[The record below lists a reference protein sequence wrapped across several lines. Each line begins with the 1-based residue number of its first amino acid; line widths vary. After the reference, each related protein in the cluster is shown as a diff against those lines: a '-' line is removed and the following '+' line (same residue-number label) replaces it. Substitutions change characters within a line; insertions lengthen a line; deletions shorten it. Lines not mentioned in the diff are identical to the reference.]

1 MKILITGGG
10 GSLGQYLNIQL
21 SKQHNIFTIYNSN
34 AGNCREFNSGKVNIL
49 IYDELKSVFETQR
62 PDVVIHTAAITSTI
76 PNKNISSKLFYDL
89 NVNATARIAEL
100 CDLYKAKLIYT
111 STDLVYAGYS
121 GSMLTESA
129 KLIPVSLYA
138 ETKLMGEVKIQQTFD
153 NYIILRTA
161 LLFGIGLNHSQNHF
175 HKMLNDLKDKKEV
188 KLFTDQYRTPLS
200 LKEAARMINDLLNNN
215 IKSEVIN
222 FGGPERVSRYEL
234 GDRLCEL
241 FKLDKNLLVKI
252 IMDEVPALPK
262 VEDVSMNTDKL
273 KSFGIK
279 QNSLDKMIL
288 EV

>member
-1 MKILITGGG
+1 MKILITGGS

-49 IYDELKSVFETQR
+49 IYDELKSVFETQK

-111 STDLVYAGYS
+111 STDLVYAGYR

-161 LLFGIGLNHSQNHF
+161 LLFGMGLNHSQNHF

-200 LKEAARMINDLLNNN
+200 LKEAARIISELINND
-215 IKSEVIN
+215 IKSEIIN

-234 GDRLCEL
+234 GERLCAL
-241 FKLDKNLLVKI
+241 FNLDKNLLVNI
-252 IMDEVPALPK
+252 TMDDVPTLPK